1 MAQKVPHNTAK
12 ITGASMKRLR
22 EKLALNQTAF
32 WSPIGVT
39 QSGASRYESGRSIP
53 LPTRNAIAFIYDA
66 ELAKHRRAIA

>member
-1 MAQKVPHNTAK
+1 MAQKVPHNPAK

-32 WSPIGVT
+32 WSQIGVT
-39 QSGASRYESGRSIP
+39 QSGASRYESGRNIP
-53 LPTRNAIAFIYDA
+53 LPTRNAIAFIYDE